1 MNDEHEVSSG
11 VPGDPGGR
19 PPSEVTAEMKQPEP
33 PAAPAPDAGDADV
46 TPGARPGEGDGGS
59 GKDDEGGGASGE
71 KPNKPGRKKRGS
83 FWRELP
89 VLVVIAL
96 VLALV
101 IKTWLVQAFFIPSG
115 SMENTLKIN
124 DRVLV
129 NKFVYHTR
137 PVERGDIIVFNG
149 LDSWDPEGEFP
160 QPTNP
165 VSKALHAV
173 GSVFGVTADE
183 KDYIK
188 RVIGVPGDHV
198 RCCDAQGRI
207 TVNGHPLNE
216 RSYLYPG
223 NAPSDSLF
231 DVTVPPGHLWVMGD
245 HRQVSADSRAH
256 LGDPGGGAIPEDK
269 VVGRAFIR
277 VWPPSRI
284 GTLPIP
290 ATFSSVSA
298 SAAGHLAPATPLALG
313 FVGAVP
319 LTWMQ
324 RRARRRQRRRR

>member
-1 MNDEHEVSSG
+1 MKDEDEASG
-11 VPGDPGGR
+11 SPAPAGGGAA
-19 PPSEVTAEMKQPEP
+19 PDVTAETKQPEH
-33 PAAPAPDAGDADV
+33 PAAPPPPDDPPPSDD
-46 TPGARPGEGDGGS
+46 PGA
-59 GKDDEGGGASGE
+59 AGE
-71 KPNKPGRKKRGS
+71 KPKKPRKRRGS

-101 IKTWLVQAFFIPSG
+101 IKTWLIQAFFIPSG

-137 PVERGDIIVFNG
+137 DIQRGDIVVFNG
-149 LDSWDPEGEFP
+149 LDSWDPEGEFA

-173 GSVFGVTADE
+173 GAVFGVSADE

-188 RVIGVPGDHV
+188 RVIGTPGDHV

-216 RSYLYPG
+216 KSYLYPG

-231 DVTVPPGHLWVMGD
+231 DVTVPAGNLWVMGD
-245 HRQVSADSRAH
+245 HRQVSSDSRAH
-256 LGDPGGGAIPEDK
+256 LGDPGGGAIPENK
-269 VVGRAFIR
+269 VVGRAFVR

-284 GTLPIP
+284 GDLPIP
-290 ATFSSVSA
+290 ATFGTVGA
-298 SAAGHLAPATPLALG
+298 TAAGYAAPAAPLVLG
-313 FVGAVP
+313 VVGAVP
-319 LTWMQ
+319 LTWLQ
-324 RRARRRQRRRR
+324 RRARPRLRRRG

>member
-1 MNDEHEVSSG
+1 
-11 VPGDPGGR
+11 
-19 PPSEVTAEMKQPEP
+19 MKQPERAAAPPPSDDPP
-33 PAAPAPDAGDADV
+33 PADGDAPKPEE
-46 TPGARPGEGDGGS
+46 PGDAAGGGDDGPGDGS
-59 GKDDEGGGASGE
+59 GAAEE
-71 KPNKPGRKKRGS
+71 KPKKPRGRRGS

-101 IKTWLVQAFFIPSG
+101 IKTWLIQAFFIPSA

-137 PVERGDIIVFNG
+137 DIQRGDVVVFNG
-149 LDSWDPEGEFP
+149 VDSWDPEGEFA

-165 VSKALHAV
+165 VSKALHAM
-173 GSVFGVTADE
+173 GTVFGVSADE

-188 RVIGVPGDHV
+188 RVIGTPGDHV

-207 TVNGHPLNE
+207 TVNGHPLDE
-216 RSYLYPG
+216 KSYLYPG

-231 DVTVPPGHLWVMGD
+231 DVTVPVGSLWVMGD
-245 HRQVSADSRAH
+245 HRQVSSDSRAH
-256 LGDPGGGAIPEDK
+256 LGDPGGGAIPENK
-269 VVGRAFIR
+269 VVGRAFVR

-284 GTLPIP
+284 GSLPIP
-290 ATFSSVSA
+290 ATFGTVGA
-298 SAAGHLAPATPLALG
+298 TAAGYAAPAAPLTLG
-313 FVGAVP
+313 VVGAVP
-319 LTWMQ
+319 LTWLQ
-324 RRARRRQRRRR
+324 RRARLRLRRRG

>member
-1 MNDEHEVSSG
+1 MKDEHEAQTTAGSAGGGSG
-11 VPGDPGGR
+11 
-19 PPSEVTAEMKQPEP
+19 SEVTAEMKQPP
-33 PAAPAPDAGDADV
+33 VPAETETSGSSGGG
-46 TPGARPGEGDGGS
+46 GAGDGGGS
-59 GKDDEGGGASGE
+59 SGE
-71 KPNKPGRKKRGS
+71 EEPKKPKKKRPGS

-101 IKTWLVQAFFIPSG
+101 IKTWLIQAFFIPSA

-137 PVERGDIIVFNG
+137 DVQRGDIVVFNG
-149 LDSWDPEGEFP
+149 VDSWDPEGEFA

-165 VSKALHAV
+165 VSKVLHGIGVA
-173 GSVFGVTADE
+173 FGMTPNE

-188 RVIGVPGDHV
+188 RVIGLPGDHV

-207 TVNGHPLNE
+207 TVNGKPLNE
-216 RSYLYPG
+216 KSYLYPG

-231 DVTVPPGHLWVMGD
+231 DVTVPAGELWVMGD
-245 HRQVSADSRAH
+245 HRQVSSDSRAH

-269 VVGRAFIR
+269 VIGRAFVR
-277 VWPPSRI
+277 VWPPSRM

-290 ATFSSVSA
+290 ASFRTVGA
-298 SAAGHLAPATPLALG
+298 SAAGHTAPAVPLALG
-313 FVGAVP
+313 VVGAVP
-319 LTWMQ
+319 LTWLQ
-324 RRARRRQRRRR
+324 RRVRLRFGRRGTDLP

>member
-1 MNDEHEVSSG
+1 MKDEHEAPTAV
-11 VPGDPGGR
+11 GGGSA
-19 PPSEVTAEMKQPEP
+19 SEVTAELKQPAE
-33 PAAPAPDAGDADV
+33 
-46 TPGARPGEGDGGS
+46 PGARPAESGGDGGGGEDS
-59 GKDDEGGGASGE
+59 GGSSGE
-71 KPNKPGRKKRGS
+71 EKPKKPRKRGS

-101 IKTWLVQAFFIPSG
+101 IKTWLIQAFFIPSA
-115 SMENTLKIN
+115 SMENTLKVN

-137 PVERGDIIVFNG
+137 DVQRGDVVVFNG
-149 LDSWDPEGEFP
+149 VDSWDPEGEFT

-173 GSVFGVTADE
+173 GVAFGMTPNE

-207 TVNGHPLNE
+207 TVNGRALDE

-231 DVTVPPGHLWVMGD
+231 DVTVPEGHLWVMGD
-245 HRQVSADSRAH
+245 HRQVSSDSRAH
-256 LGDPGGGAIPEDK
+256 LGDPGGGTIPEDK
-269 VVGRAFIR
+269 VIGRAFVR
-277 VWPPSRI
+277 VWPPSRM
-284 GTLPIP
+284 GSLPIP
-290 ATFSSVSA
+290 RTFATLGA
-298 SAAGHLAPATPLALG
+298 SAAGYAAPAAPLALG
-313 FVGAVP
+313 VVGAVP
-319 LTWMQ
+319 LTWLQ
-324 RRARRRQRRRR
+324 RRARLRVRRR

>member
-1 MNDEHEVSSG
+1 MKDEHDVSSG
-11 VPGDPGGR
+11 VPGDAGGR
-19 PPSEVTAEMKQPEP
+19 PPSEPTAEMKQPESR
-33 PAAPAPDAGDADV
+33 PAASG
-46 TPGARPGEGDGGS
+46 TEPGNGGS
-59 GKDDEGGGASGE
+59 GMGDGSGEDDGGGGASGG
-71 KPNKPGRKKRGS
+71 KPKKHGGKKRGS

-101 IKTWLVQAFFIPSG
+101 IKTWLIQAFFIPSG

-137 PVERGDIIVFNG
+137 PVQRGDVVVFNG

-160 QPTNP
+160 RPGDP
-165 VSKALHAV
+165 VSKVLHAV

-198 RCCDAQGRI
+198 RCCDAHGSV

-231 DVTVPPGHLWVMGD
+231 DVTVPEGHLWVMGD
-245 HRQVSADSRAH
+245 HRHVSADSRAH

-269 VVGRAFIR
+269 VVGRAFVR

-290 ATFSSVSA
+290 ATFSSVGA
-298 SAAGHLAPATPLALG
+298 GAADHAAPAVPLALG
-313 FVGAVP
+313 VVGAVP
-319 LTWMQ
+319 LTWLR
-324 RRARRRQRRRR
+324 RRARWRMRRRAGRR

>member
-1 MNDEHEVSSG
+1 MKDEHEAPATAGSG
-11 VPGDPGGR
+11 SA
-19 PPSEVTAEMKQPEP
+19 SEATAELNQPTGPEP
-33 PAAPAPDAGDADV
+33 AEAG
-46 TPGARPGEGDGGS
+46 GDGGAGEDS
-59 GKDDEGGGASGE
+59 GGSSGE
-71 KPNKPGRKKRGS
+71 ERPQKPRKRGS

-101 IKTWLVQAFFIPSG
+101 IKTWLIQAFFIPSA

-137 PVERGDIIVFNG
+137 AVQRGDVVVFNG
-149 LDSWDPEGEFP
+149 VDSWDPEGEFAP
-160 QPTNP
+160 PTNP
-165 VSKALHAV
+165 VSKVVNAV
-173 GSVFGVTADE
+173 GVAFGVTPNE

-207 TVNGHPLNE
+207 TVNGHPLE
-216 RSYLYPG
+216 EKSYLYPG

-231 DVTVPPGHLWVMGD
+231 DVTVPEGHLWVMGD
-245 HRQVSADSRAH
+245 HRQVSSDSRAH
-256 LGDPGGGAIPEDK
+256 LGDPGGGTIPEDK
-269 VVGRAFIR
+269 VIGRAFVR

-284 GTLPIP
+284 GSLPIP
-290 ATFSSVSA
+290 RAFATVGA
-298 SAAGHLAPATPLALG
+298 SAAGYAAPAVPLALG
-313 FVGAVP
+313 VVGAVP
-319 LTWMQ
+319 LTWLR
-324 RRARRRQRRRR
+324 RRARLRVRRR